1 MSVSSGRFEA
11 LTTLV
16 VDVKA
21 LLNFSSD
28 IYSRETEMG
37 LAMNIQAKVLLNR
50 PMNER
55 RLGLRIDFP
64 FSKKQV
70 VLTILFRTNSHLAIS
85 IFSLVSLRRKYKK
98 K

>member
-1 MSVSSGRFEA
+1 MSVSSGGFEA

-50 PMNER
+50 AMNETVR
-55 RLGLRIDFP
+55 SLDRLSAL
-64 FSKKQV
+64 
-70 VLTILFRTNSHLAIS
+70 
-85 IFSLVSLRRKYKK
+85 
-98 K
+98 